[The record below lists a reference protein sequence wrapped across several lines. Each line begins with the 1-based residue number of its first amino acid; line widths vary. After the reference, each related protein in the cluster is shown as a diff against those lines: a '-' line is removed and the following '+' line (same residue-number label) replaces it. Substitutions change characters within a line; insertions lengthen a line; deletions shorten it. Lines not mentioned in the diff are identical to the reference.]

1 MKPGVICRKGYISMS
16 KKNTAIL
23 LFDDVEVLDFAGPF
37 EVFSITNELNDYTIL
52 NIYTVAQNKSPII
65 AKNGLSVNPDYELS
79 EAPKPDLLIIPGGY
93 GTRKLLQ
100 QPGAINWIK
109 DNADP
114 AEKVM
119 SICTGALLLAKAG
132 LLEGLKATTHYQVFD
147 TLAELAP
154 NTEILRNERFVDNGK
169 ILTSAGVSAGID
181 MSLHVIGL
189 LYGKYEAIKTARY
202 IEYKGI

>member
-1 MKPGVICRKGYISMS
+1 MR

-52 NIYTVAQNKSPII
+52 NIYTVAQSNSPII
-65 AKNGLSVNPDYELS
+65 AKNGLSVNPDYELP

-100 QPGAINWIK
+100 EPDVINWIK

-154 NTEILRNERFVDNGK
+154 NTEILRNERFCIFRLIPATN
-169 ILTSAGVSAGID
+169 SAPFRPPIPEHSGH
-181 MSLHVIGL
+181 LF
-189 LYGKYEAIKTARY
+189 RY
-202 IEYKGI
+202 ISATL